1 MLPSV
6 MLRDY
11 EELDLMMNS
20 HTGSGVINFGVD
32 ADSKLAQ
39 GTDTNSRMKIRAKQM
54 AKAYDYPVLQK
65 TKPFNNP
72 STTRHLK

>member
-20 HTGSGVINFGVD
+20 HTDSGVIKFGVN

-39 GTDTNSRMKIRAKQM
+39 GTDTNSRMKIRA
-54 AKAYDYPVLQK
+54 
-65 TKPFNNP
+65 
-72 STTRHLK
+72 

>member
-20 HTGSGVINFGVD
+20 QTGSGVINFGVD

-39 GTDTNSRMKIRAKQM
+39 GTDTNSRMKIRA
-54 AKAYDYPVLQK
+54 
-65 TKPFNNP
+65 
-72 STTRHLK
+72 